1 MPSTERHDAPA
12 AGRLAPSTSQAGVLD
27 QTFHADNLFALRSA
41 VGAHASAL
49 GMTQRRVADLVLV
62 AHELAANAVRHG
74 GANEDEPGRLRLWRD
89 GHDVVC
95 QVHDN
100 GPGFGDADN
109 AGRQTVPISANNGR
123 GLWIIRQV
131 VRQLTI
137 ATGPGATT
145 ITVSLPLT

>member
-1 MPSTERHDAPA
+1 MASTERHEAPA
-12 AGRLAPSTSQAGVLD
+12 AGRPAPSTSQEVVLD
-27 QTFHADNLFALRSA
+27 QYFHADNLFALRSA

-49 GMTQRRVADLVLV
+49 GLAEPRVADLILV

-74 GANEDEPGRLRLWRD
+74 GANEEMPGRLRLWRD
-89 GHDVVC
+89 GHEVVC

-109 AGRQTVPISANNGR
+109 AGRQAVPISANNGR

-131 VRQLTI
+131 VRQLNI
-137 ATGPGATT
+137 ATGPGGTT

>member
-1 MPSTERHDAPA
+1 MASTERHDAPA
-12 AGRLAPSTSQAGVLD
+12 AGRPAPSTAVVLD
-27 QTFHADNLFALRSA
+27 QYFHADNLFALRSA

-49 GMTQRRVADLVLV
+49 GLTDPRVADLVLV

-74 GANEDEPGRLRLWRD
+74 GANQEVPGRLRLWRD
-89 GHDVVC
+89 GHEVVC

-109 AGRQTVPISANNGR
+109 AGRQAVPISANNGR

-137 ATGPGATT
+137 ATGPGGTT
-145 ITVSLPLT
+145 ITVSLPLA